1 MPIKKES
8 KVFQKEL
15 KTKMKTKMKTKS
27 IMKKLLLLST
37 IAMFSMA
44 NSINAQN
51 VDVGFKAGLN
61 ISNLTGGDADRNNLL
76 DFHVGALAEF
86 KITEKISLQPE
97 LLYTRQGSEPQDS
110 LKIKLDYLAIPLM
123 VKYHVS
129 KKFSLEAGPQLSFL
143 VNDKAEFND
152 SSIPDADVD
161 ASSFDFGLKVG
172 CAYKINSNLFAQV
185 RYNYGVT
192 TVVENPDIKNSVFQ
206 ISLGYK
212 L

>member
-8 KVFQKEL
+8 RVFQKEL

-86 KITEKISLQPE
+86 KITQKISLQPE

-152 SSIPDADVD
+152 SSIPDADLD
-161 ASSFDFGLKVG
+161 ASSFDFGLNVG
-172 CAYKINSNLFAQV
+172 FAYNINSKLFAQV